1 MAKAE
6 LKTKENSGDINKFL
20 NSVDNE
26 QKRNDSFVLLELMKK
41 ITKEEPKMWGDSIIG
56 FGNYHYK
63 YESGRE
69 GDWFL
74 CGFSPRKQNLSIYLM
89 CNFDGLEDL
98 LADLGKHKKSVGC
111 LYIKKL
117 EDINIKV
124 LEKMIKRAIQILKKS
139 INKNSAPF

>member
-6 LKTKENSGDINKFL
+6 LKTKENKGNVDKFL
-20 NSVDNE
+20 NSVENE
-26 QKRNDSFVLLELMKK
+26 QKRNDSFLLLELMKK

-98 LADLGKHKKSVGC
+98 LTDLGKYKKSVGC

-124 LEKMIKRAIQILKKS
+124 LEKMIKRAIQILKK
-139 INKNSAPF
+139 KV

>member
-6 LKTKENSGDINKFL
+6 LKTKENKGNVDKFL
-20 NSVDNE
+20 NSVENE
-26 QKRNDSFVLLELMKK
+26 QKRNDSFELLELMKK

-56 FGNYHYK
+56 FGKYHYK

-74 CGFSPRKQNLSIYLM
+74 CGFSPRKHNLSIYLM
-89 CNFDGLEDL
+89 CGFDRLEDL
-98 LADLGKHKKSVGC
+98 LTNLGKYKKSVGC

-117 EDINIKV
+117 EDINNKV
-124 LEKMIKRAIQILKKS
+124 LEKMIKLAIQIQKK
-139 INKNSAPF
+139 KYE

>member
-6 LKTKENSGDINKFL
+6 LKTKENKGNVDKFL
-20 NSVDNE
+20 NSVENE
-26 QKRNDSFVLLELMKK
+26 QKRNDSFLLLELMKK
-41 ITKEEPKMWGDSIIG
+41 ITKEEPKMWGNSIIG

-98 LADLGKHKKSVGC
+98 LTDLGKYKKSVGC

-124 LEKMIKRAIQILKKS
+124 LEKMIKRAIQILK
-139 INKNSAPF
+139 NKYK

>member
-1 MAKAE
+1 MAKVE
-6 LKTKENSGDINKFL
+6 LKTKENKGNVDKFL
-20 NSVDNE
+20 NSVENE
-26 QKRNDSFVLLELMKK
+26 QKRNDSFLLLELMKK
-41 ITKEEPKMWGDSIIG
+41 ITKEEPKMWGNSIIG

-98 LADLGKHKKSVGC
+98 LTDLGKYKKSVGC

-124 LEKMIKRAIQILKKS
+124 LEKMIKRAIQILK
-139 INKNSAPF
+139 NKYK

>member
-20 NSVDNE
+20 LSVDNE

-41 ITKEEPKMWGDSIIG
+41 ITKEEPKMWGNSIIG

-98 LADLGKHKKSVGC
+98 LTDLGKYKKSVGC

-124 LEKMIKRAIQILKKS
+124 LEKMIKRAIQILKK
-139 INKNSAPF
+139 KYK

>member
-6 LKTKENSGDINKFL
+6 LKTKENKGNVDKFL

-117 EDINIKV
+117 KDINIKV
-124 LEKMIKRAIQILKKS
+124 LEKMIKRAIQILKK
-139 INKNSAPF
+139 KYK

>member
-20 NSVDNE
+20 LSVDNE

-89 CNFDGLEDL
+89 CNFDCLEDL
-98 LADLGKHKKSVGC
+98 LTDLGKYKKSVGC

-124 LEKMIKRAIQILKKS
+124 LEKMIKRAIQILKK
-139 INKNSAPF
+139 KYK

>member
-20 NSVDNE
+20 LSVDNE

-98 LADLGKHKKSVGC
+98 LTDLGKYKKSVGC

-124 LEKMIKRAIQILKKS
+124 LEKMIKRAIQILKK
-139 INKNSAPF
+139 KYK